1 MLRDLTPRQTLRDA
15 PLHGAFTRTTGHL
28 GHDGHVSKRT
38 DLSRPVGTSAPIDQA
53 SEGQP
58 VRVRMTGQQRKSQL
72 IGIGR
77 ALFASRGL
85 DGTTIE
91 EIAASAGVSKPVIYE
106 HFGSKEGLY
115 RQVVET
121 EFRILLDS
129 ITEALSTEAKPRVLV
144 ERAALA
150 LLGYIEDRT
159 DGFRILMRD
168 APPSQ
173 PEGAFSTLLS
183 HVTARVEH
191 LLSDE
196 FARRG
201 FSAADGAM
209 YAQMLVGMVAMTGQ
223 WWLDS
228 REPDKRAVAAH
239 LVNLAWNG
247 LTGLQKEPGLR
258 SED

>member
-1 MLRDLTPRQTLRDA
+1 
-15 PLHGAFTRTTGHL
+15 
-28 GHDGHVSKRT
+28 
-38 DLSRPVGTSAPIDQA
+38 
-53 SEGQP
+53 
-58 VRVRMTGQQRKSQL
+58 MTGPQRRIQL

-77 ALFASRGL
+77 ALFALRGL
-85 DGTTIE
+85 DGTTLE
-91 EIAASAGVSKPVIYE
+91 EIAAAAGVSKPVIYE

-115 RQVVET
+115 TQVVEY
-121 EFRILLDS
+121 EFRILLNS
-129 ITEALSTEAKPRVLV
+129 INDALSGEAKPRVQV

-183 HVTARVEH
+183 QVTKRVEH
-191 LLSDE
+191 ILADE
-196 FARRG
+196 FAHRG
-201 FSAADGAM
+201 FGSADGAM
-209 YAQMLVGMVAMTGQ
+209 YAQMLVGMVATTGQ
-223 WWLDS
+223 WWQE
-228 REPDKRAVAAH
+228 RRTPDKREVAAH

-247 LTGLQKEPGLR
+247 LTGLQKDPELH

>member
-1 MLRDLTPRQTLRDA
+1 
-15 PLHGAFTRTTGHL
+15 
-28 GHDGHVSKRT
+28 
-38 DLSRPVGTSAPIDQA
+38 
-53 SEGQP
+53 
-58 VRVRMTGQQRKSQL
+58 MTGPQRRAQL
-72 IGIGR
+72 MGIGR
-77 ALFASRGL
+77 ALFAARGM
-85 DGTTIE
+85 DSTTIE

-115 RQVVET
+115 TQVVEL
-121 EFRILLDS
+121 EFQILLES
-129 ITEALSTEAKPRVLV
+129 INEALGAEAKPRVLV

-201 FSAADGAM
+201 FSTADGAM

-223 WWLDS
+223 WWLES
-228 REPDKRAVAAH
+228 REPEKRVVAAH

-247 LTGLQKEPGLR
+247 LTGLQKEPELK
-258 SED
+258 SEA

>member
-1 MLRDLTPRQTLRDA
+1 
-15 PLHGAFTRTTGHL
+15 
-28 GHDGHVSKRT
+28 
-38 DLSRPVGTSAPIDQA
+38 
-53 SEGQP
+53 
-58 VRVRMTGQQRKSQL
+58 MTGVQRRSQL
-72 IGIGR
+72 IGVGR
-77 ALFASRGL
+77 GLFALRGL
-85 DGTTIE
+85 DGTTLD
-91 EIAASAGVSKPVIYE
+91 EIAAAAGVSKPVIYE

-115 RQVVET
+115 TQVVER
-121 EFRILLDS
+121 EFRILLGS
-129 ITEALSTEAKPRVLV
+129 INAALAEEAKPRVLV

-183 HVTARVEH
+183 QVTARVEYI
-191 LLSDE
+191 LADE

-223 WWLDS
+223 WWQDS
-228 REPDKRAVAAH
+228 RTPDKREVAAH

-247 LTGLQKEPGLR
+247 LTGLRKEPELR
-258 SED
+258 SGDGSAAE

>member
-1 MLRDLTPRQTLRDA
+1 
-15 PLHGAFTRTTGHL
+15 
-28 GHDGHVSKRT
+28 
-38 DLSRPVGTSAPIDQA
+38 
-53 SEGQP
+53 
-58 VRVRMTGQQRKSQL
+58 MTGPQRRTQL
-72 IGIGR
+72 IGVGR
-77 ALFASRGL
+77 GLFALRGL

-91 EIAASAGVSKPVIYE
+91 EIASAAGVSKPVIYE

-115 RQVVET
+115 TQVVEC
-121 EFRILLDS
+121 EFRILLGS
-129 ITEALSTEAKPRVLV
+129 INDALSAEAKPRVLV

-183 HVTARVEH
+183 QVAARVEYI
-191 LLSDE
+191 LADE

-223 WWLDS
+223 WWQDS
-228 REPDKRAVAAH
+228 RTPDKREVAAH

-247 LTGLQKEPGLR
+247 LTGLRKEPDLK

>member
-1 MLRDLTPRQTLRDA
+1 MLVRLSAAWRVAGGCGRA
-15 PLHGAFTRTTGHL
+15 V
-28 GHDGHVSKRT
+28 GHDGAVINSAGESGGADGGKGGPARAAGHVPRT
-38 DLSRPVGTSAPIDQA
+38 
-53 SEGQP
+53 
-58 VRVRMTGQQRKSQL
+58 RMTGPQRRKQL

-77 ALFASRGL
+77 GLFALRGL

-91 EIAASAGVSKPVIYE
+91 EIAATAGVSKPVIYE

-115 RQVVET
+115 TQVVES
-121 EFRILLDS
+121 EFHILLAS
-129 ITEALSTEAKPRVLV
+129 INDALAEDAKPRVLV

-150 LLGYIEDRT
+150 LLSYIEDRT

-191 LLSDE
+191 ILSDE

-223 WWLDS
+223 WWQDS
-228 REPDKRAVAAH
+228 RQPDKRAVAAH

-247 LTGLQKEPGLR
+247 LTGLKKEPELK
-258 SED
+258 SEP